1 MFLIFRKKSFQRFK
15 KIETKIHELNYL
27 FWECTSRCN
36 LNCLHCGSDCSK
48 DSSVRDMPL
57 TDFLSALDTIE
68 SKPGSFTVVL
78 TGGEPLL
85 RADIELCGR
94 EIRKRG
100 VRWSIVSN
108 GYLYDLQ
115 KHISLLNAGL
125 GALTLS
131 LDGMEETHNWL
142 RNKKDS
148 YSKVDVA
155 ISLAASSS
163 RLNFDIVTCVNKR
176 NILELQPLYDYLIMK
191 KVKAWRL
198 FTIVPTGRAKNN
210 PDLLLT
216 DFQFIELLNFITLK
230 RKQKSIDI
238 KFSCEGYV
246 GQYELKVRDS
256 FFFCRAGINIG
267 SILTDGSISACPN
280 IDRAFSQGNIYKD
293 NFYET
298 WETKYQS
305 FRDRSWTKTGQCEK
319 CSDYSYCQG
328 NGLHNWHNNKENVLI
343 CHNEKIKN
351 PKLKYELDKYNL
363 SLNLNY

>member
-1 MFLIFRKKSFQRFK
+1 MFLKFKKKSFQRFK
-15 KIETKIHELNYL
+15 KVETKIHELNYL

-48 DSSVRDMPL
+48 DSSVKDIPL

-68 SKPGSFTVVL
+68 SKPFNFTVVL

-148 YSKVDVA
+148 YSKVDAA
-155 ISLAASSS
+155 IILAASSS
-163 RLNFDIVTCVNKR
+163 RLNFDIVTCVNRR
-176 NILELQPLYDYLIMK
+176 NFHELSSIHDYLIK
-191 KVKAWRL
+191 KGVKAWRL
-198 FTIVPTGRAKNN
+198 FTIVPIGRAKNN

-216 DFQFIELLNFITLK
+216 DFQFKELLDFISLK

-267 SILTDGSISACPN
+267 SVLNDGSISACPN

-293 NFYET
+293 NLYKI
-298 WETKYQS
+298 WDTKYQP
-305 FRDRSWTKTGQCEK
+305 FRDRSWTKTGKCQK
-319 CSDYSYCQG
+319 CSYYSFCQG
-328 NGLHNWHNNKENVLI
+328 NGLHNWYTNEENVLI
-343 CHNEKIKN
+343 CHNEKIEGSTKGN
-351 PKLKYELDKYNL
+351 TK
-363 SLNLNY
+363 